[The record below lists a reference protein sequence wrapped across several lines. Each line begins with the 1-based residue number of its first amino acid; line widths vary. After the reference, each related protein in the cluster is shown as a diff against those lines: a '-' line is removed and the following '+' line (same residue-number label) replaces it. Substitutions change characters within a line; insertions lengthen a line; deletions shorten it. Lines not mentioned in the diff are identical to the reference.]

1 MVAHSLLDAFNP
13 IFYPRTLA
21 VIGASADPTKFGN
34 IILSAIQEI
43 GFGGR
48 SIR

>member
-1 MVAHSLLDAFNP
+1 LALSLMEAFNP

-21 VIGASADPTKFGN
+21 VIGASEDPTKFGN
-34 IILSAIQEI
+34 IILGAIQEI
-43 GFGGR
+43 GYGER